1 MVKPLKKQGKR
12 MNKCIKC
19 NHPCHCAE
27 DKKLHTYIYGVC
39 NCELCDCKDRAED
52 QSYENNGIMIDDK

>member
-1 MVKPLKKQGKR
+1 

-19 NHPCHCAE
+19 NHPCHCVE